1 MFGHLQFCDFVYC
14 SIFSCIFHLFLF
26 VYWCSCSCL
35 PPQGNNDNDVDF
47 DDDDD
52 DDFDLSSL
60 DEEGYQD
67 FARPKYSVCFVKLV
81 FACCMIVYVR
91 SPIVGSIL
99 VTYFA

>member
-1 MFGHLQFCDFVYC
+1 M
-14 SIFSCIFHLFLF
+14 
-26 VYWCSCSCL
+26 
-35 PPQGNNDNDVDF
+35 DF

-67 FARPKYSVCFVKLV
+67 FARPKYSVIIYFVKLV